1 MEHGLATAVLC
12 IVGGGIAAQVLAARL
27 RIPAIVLLL
36 ALGFLVGPVFGCCTR
51 PATSG
56 RTCDP

>member
-1 MEHGLATAVLC
+1 MEHGVATAVLC

-36 ALGFLVGPVFGCCTR
+36 ALGFLVGPLLGLLHPSV
-51 PATSG
+51 TSG
-56 RTCDP
+56 RTCGP